1 VHGVPSKGARRVVH
15 TDAENLAE
23 EVLYRAECHITAARF
38 YSNVHLFVGMATA
51 ALAAAAGGTAFA
63 GQTVVAG
70 IAGIAAAALAVFLT
84 VFKPDERTQSHGQAA
99 RDHRDLVDRIDLF
112 FRLGWTRALDD
123 DLKAGA
129 ITPESGESRPPLA
142 PEVGEDV
149 EGNGRDDGVH
159 ALARFRQ
166 KAADFERNTFPVPRR
181 LCAKAEGFRA
191 LHDEWYPPHDAK
203 RFAAWEKRRWQEH
216 THWWRFWRRRD
227 GDAAAFF

>member
-1 VHGVPSKGARRVVH
+1 MQAVPSKGARRLVH

-51 ALAAAAGGTAFA
+51 ALAAAAGGAALA

-70 IAGIAAAALAVFLT
+70 IAGIVGAAAAVFLT
-84 VFKPDERTQSHGQAA
+84 VFKPDERTQSHAHAA

-123 DLKAGA
+123 ELDEGA
-129 ITPESGESRPPLA
+129 LTPEAGVGRPLLV
-142 PEVGEDV
+142 PEVGED
-149 EGNGRDDGVH
+149 ESNGRDDWVY
-159 ALARFRQ
+159 AVARFRQ
-166 KAADFERNTFPVPRR
+166 RAAEFERNTFPVPRR
-181 LCAKAEGFRA
+181 LCAKAEGLRA
-191 LHDEWYPPHDAK
+191 SHDEWYPPHDAK

-216 THWWRFWRRRD
+216 TQWWRFWQRRD
-227 GDAAAFF
+227 GGPVGFF